1 MNLGDLVSH
10 YNYGYCVVLSFGK
23 DQLGRDIDQNARE
36 FMGMVEVLF
45 QDGIDYVWLED
56 LGRTD
61 RPAEGGRAWSTL

>member
-10 YNYGYCVVLSFGK
+10 YNYGYGVVLSFGK

-45 QDGIDYVWLED
+45 EDGIDYVWFED
-56 LGRTD
+56 LEQTD
-61 RPAEGGRAWSTL
+61 DNPAGEQWSTL

>member
-10 YNYGYCVVLSFGK
+10 YNYGYGVVLSFGK

-45 QDGIDYVWLED
+45 EDGIDYAWFED
-56 LGRTD
+56 LKLADNRNVEHGVHY
-61 RPAEGGRAWSTL
+61 E